1 MHLKRVSSTS
11 HDTPASH
18 TRPSV
23 PAGRVRAPRS
33 DRTSRDLDRHLD
45 RRQQRAARHHT
56 RTRAYA
62 SATPGIT
69 AELQAQAAHG
79 PRSDLAR
86 ADVVRATLTRAT
98 RCATRSP
105 PYVVRSAGTRGSAG
119 PGSTSPTRL
128 PRSYPSGAPEGD
140 SNSAPVSTTG
150 WSRHRSR
157 RRQGSLTCAEYSGFQ
172 TGTERAY
179 PRPHRKAE
187 TQYRKRP
194 RRPPRCRAAQLPDL
208 AASGEGTSHGA
219 LLTESF

>member
-1 MHLKRVSSTS
+1 MHPQRVSSTP
-11 HDTPASH
+11 HDIRPSR

-23 PAGRVRAPRS
+23 PAGHMRAHRS

-105 PYVVRSAGTRGSAG
+105 PYVVRSAGARGSAG
-119 PGSTSPTRL
+119 PGSTSPTGL

-150 WSRHRSR
+150 VRSR
-157 RRQGSLTCAEYSGFQ
+157 RPELRE
-172 TGTERAY
+172 
-179 PRPHRKAE
+179 PI
-187 TQYRKRP
+187 RP
-194 RRPPRCRAAQLPDL
+194 RREEPRSRGSWPESATKSRRWASRRPPAAICDPLNGLPRCNQ
-208 AASGEGTSHGA
+208 GA
-219 LLTESF
+219 ISRSC

>member
-1 MHLKRVSSTS
+1 MHPQRVSSTS
-11 HDTPASH
+11 HDTPASR
-18 TRPSV
+18 TRLSV

-105 PYVVRSAGTRGSAG
+105 PCVARSAGAHGSAG
-119 PGSTSPTRL
+119 PGITSPTGL

-157 RRQGSLTCAEYSGFQ
+157 HAMTTRGETASRSAAAPPCQPHTIKRISRSTIRHSSRSSPCALHSSHNAPATMGGSRRGN
-172 TGTERAY
+172 RA
-179 PRPHRKAE
+179 
-187 TQYRKRP
+187 
-194 RRPPRCRAAQLPDL
+194 
-208 AASGEGTSHGA
+208 
-219 LLTESF
+219 